1 MPASV
6 GGEWGRSAE
15 LVSCPECGAP
25 TSRGDRYCRS
35 CGAEQGAAGEPTG
48 ETEQLSGA
56 AAEADIEPPTERA
69 TRAEPP
75 TERRPPPQPPRL
87 EAPPPPPAAPRPQ
100 PRNARR
106 RLIALAVAVAIGLLA
121 GLAAVALLN
130 GRDKADGTGA
140 SQGGGPATTLD
151 PVETLRAHFD
161 LLEQGRFLTAS
172 DDLTP
177 ELLDS
182 LGGRAFWVSER
193 IADLL
198 LDAQLD
204 ASVAEETDST
214 ATVRVDSL
222 RTDSLTSGCTDFS
235 GTYSMVR
242 SGDRWL
248 IDSADLID
256 RPC

>member
-15 LVSCPECGAP
+15 LPRCPTCGAR
-25 TSRGDRYCRS
+25 TSAGDRFCRS
-35 CGAEQGAAGEPTG
+35 CGAEQAAAGEPTG
-48 ETEQLSGA
+48 ETEQLTGGA
-56 AAEADIEPPTERA
+56 GEAELDPPTEPA

-75 TERRPPPQPPRL
+75 TERRPPAEPRAPRM
-87 EAPPPPPAAPRPQ
+87 EPAPPPAGRPKKSG
-100 PRNARR
+100 RR
-106 RLIALAVAVAIGLLA
+106 GLIAVAAAVAIGVLA
-121 GLAAVALLN
+121 GLVVVITLDGADDRPAAAAPS
-130 GRDKADGTGA
+130 GE
-140 SQGGGPATTLD
+140 SPATPLD
-151 PVETLRAHFD
+151 PVETLGAHFD
-161 LLEQGRFLTAS
+161 LLEQGRFLAAS

-182 LGGRAFWVSER
+182 LGGRTIWVSER

-198 LDAQLD
+198 IDARLD
-204 ASVAEETDST
+204 ASVAEQTDGT
-214 ATVRVDSL
+214 AAVRVDSL
-222 RTDSLTSGCTDFS
+222 RTESLASGCTDFS
-235 GTYSMVR
+235 GTYLMVR